1 MVTLQYEVQSEQ
13 LNNQVSPVFFA
24 LFCLLLAGMT
34 MFTLLEF
41 LGTSKLSS
49 E

>member
-13 LNNQVSPVFFA
+13 LNNQVSQVSFA

-34 MFTLLEF
+34 FLRLLEF
-41 LGTSKLSS
+41 LGTSKLSK
-49 E
+49 